1 MGPDPLLRK
10 ERDHQFTE
18 LNPEAVTTAMDMKA
32 RKMVVEGFSFML
44 CYVEL
49 IEIILR

>member
-10 ERDHQFTE
+10 DHQFTE
-18 LNPEAVTTAMDMKA
+18 LNPEPVNTAMDMKA
-32 RKMVVEGFSFML
+32 RKMVVDVFSFML